1 MVAWSPLLGSCDASV
16 AAEPGLLFSDKNMTL
31 EFPTKS
37 RSFDD
42 VKRTVRF
49 HGYDGMFEV
58 RFLIEATALLK
69 KTDDLNAEA
78 AYLNAF
84 DRSRP
89 EIHKAA
95 IRVTSAIAV
104 CLHVNGQ

>member
-1 MVAWSPLLGSCDASV
+1 MRSALLPIPAHSFRTGY
-16 AAEPGLLFSDKNMTL
+16 MTL
-31 EFPTKS
+31 QFPNKS

-69 KTDDLNAEA
+69 KANSGDAEA
-78 AYLNAF
+78 DYLNAF

-89 EIHKAA
+89 EIQKAA
-95 IRVTSAIAV
+95 IRVYERNRRSAYTLTASD
-104 CLHVNGQ
+104 LK